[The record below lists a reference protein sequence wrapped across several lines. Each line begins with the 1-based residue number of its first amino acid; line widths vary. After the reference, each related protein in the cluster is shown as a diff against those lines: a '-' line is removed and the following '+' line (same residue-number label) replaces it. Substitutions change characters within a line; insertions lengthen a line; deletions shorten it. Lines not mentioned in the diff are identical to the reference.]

1 MLNPTQDSDNFLR
14 FYTQKKQRIDIYLD
28 MPTQKVIGFTKL
40 NFKAK
45 SDIKDEIEN
54 GCVATA
60 REAGTMF
67 EGIGKIGD
75 YVQLK
80 ELRTEAKYRL
90 KTGQDM
96 KKQIQKQVADDIWR
110 QMTTK
115 VSKKTDEARVAGIKQ
130 KLRSGKELSA
140 SEMKYLKETDE
151 DLYTKAKKAQEARD
165 ELRSALKRAKTKNE
179 ARMALVQAQAKVS
192 TEALLEAKSGS
203 GVNVTAGMDGAAA
216 AAGSAGETASAADPG
231 GEATGAASMDTSV
244 DADVAGNGTQAAE
257 TTTDAASGANAETV
271 ASQSSEHGQAEATSE
286 NGAASSDE
294 KAEDGTKTENRR
306 QTLENLER
314 GGDGSKMDF
323 DTKFIYQMRALQDEW
338 NRYEKD
344 KSYQEL
350 PENDLEAVQEPRKHK
365 YAYDP
370 KRKNDVL
377 TAGDAYDT
385 AANLLLAKV
394 EAEGTTTIEK

>member
-1 MLNPTQDSDNFLR
+1 
-14 FYTQKKQRIDIYLD
+14 
-28 MPTQKVIGFTKL
+28 
-40 NFKAK
+40 
-45 SDIKDEIEN
+45 
-54 GCVATA
+54 
-60 REAGTMF
+60 MF

>member
-1 MLNPTQDSDNFLR
+1 
-14 FYTQKKQRIDIYLD
+14 
-28 MPTQKVIGFTKL
+28 
-40 NFKAK
+40 
-45 SDIKDEIEN
+45 
-54 GCVATA
+54 
-60 REAGTMF
+60 MF

-244 DADVAGNGTQAAE
+244 DADVAGSDTQATE
-257 TTTDAASGANAETV
+257 TTADAASGANAETETP
-271 ASQSSEHGQAEATSE
+271 QSSEHGQAEATSE

-350 PENDLEAVQEPRKHK
+350 PENDLEAVQEPRKRKH
-365 YAYDP
+365 AYDP

>member
-1 MLNPTQDSDNFLR
+1 
-14 FYTQKKQRIDIYLD
+14 
-28 MPTQKVIGFTKL
+28 
-40 NFKAK
+40 
-45 SDIKDEIEN
+45 
-54 GCVATA
+54 
-60 REAGTMF
+60 MF

-115 VSKKTDEARVAGIKQ
+115 VSKKTDEARIAGIKQ

-151 DLYTKAKKAQEARD
+151 DLYTKAKKAQETRE
-165 ELRSALKRAKTKNE
+165 ELRSALKRAKTKSE

-203 GVNVTAGMDGAAA
+203 GAGASATAGMGGAAA
-216 AAGSAGETASAADPG
+216 AAGSAGDAASAANPG
-231 GEATGAASMDTSV
+231 GEAMGAANGAQDINEAMGE
-244 DADVAGNGTQAAE
+244 ADGTAENGTEE
-257 TTTDAASGANAETV
+257 TSIEDSGA
-271 ASQSSEHGQAEATSE
+271 
-286 NGAASSDE
+286 SDE
-294 KAEDGTKTENRR
+294 EEAAGKTAENRQ

-314 GGDGSKMDF
+314 GGGSKMDF

-344 KSYQEL
+344 KAYQEL
-350 PENDLEAVQEPRKHK
+350 PENDLEAVQTPRKRHHT
-365 YAYDP
+365 YDP
-370 KRKNDVL
+370 KRKNDML
-377 TAGDAYDT
+377 AASDAYDT
-385 AANLLLAKV
+385 AANLLLSKV
-394 EAEGTTTIEK
+394 EAEGTTTVEK

>member
-1 MLNPTQDSDNFLR
+1 M
-14 FYTQKKQRIDIYLD
+14 
-28 MPTQKVIGFTKL
+28 
-40 NFKAK
+40 AK
-45 SDIKDEIEN
+45 EAEN
-54 GCVATA
+54 
-60 REAGTMF
+60 MF

-75 YVQLK
+75 YVQRK
-80 ELRTEAKYRL
+80 ELKVEAKYRL

-115 VSKKTDEARVAGIKQ
+115 VSKKTDEARIAGIKQ

-165 ELRSALKRAKTKNE
+165 ELRSALKRAKTKSE

-203 GVNVTAGMDGAAA
+203 GAGASATAGMGGAA
-216 AAGSAGETASAADPG
+216 AAGSAGEVASVSDPG
-231 GEATGAASMDTSV
+231 GEATGAAAMDTGV
-244 DADVAGNGTQAAE
+244 DADLTGSDTSAAGTSADGTQEAVNGGQSAGGMTGEANGTAESNKAA
-257 TTTDAASGANAETV
+257 AP
-271 ASQSSEHGQAEATSE
+271 
-286 NGAASSDE
+286 
-294 KAEDGTKTENRR
+294 AEDGVAGDEETAGKTAGNRQ
-306 QTLENLER
+306 QTLENLEC

-338 NRYEKD
+338 NHFAKD

-350 PENDLEAVQEPRKHK
+350 PEDDFEAVQGPQKRKH
-365 YAYDP
+365 AYDP
-370 KRKNDVL
+370 KRRNDVL
-377 TAGDAYDT
+377 NAGDAYDT
-385 AANLLLAKV
+385 AANLLLSKV

>member
-1 MLNPTQDSDNFLR
+1 
-14 FYTQKKQRIDIYLD
+14 
-28 MPTQKVIGFTKL
+28 
-40 NFKAK
+40 
-45 SDIKDEIEN
+45 
-54 GCVATA
+54 
-60 REAGTMF
+60 MF

-75 YVQLK
+75 YVQRK
-80 ELRTEAKYRL
+80 ELKVEAKYRL

-115 VSKKTDEARVAGIKQ
+115 VSKKTDEARIAGIKQ

-151 DLYTKAKKAQEARD
+151 DLYTKAKKAQETRE
-165 ELRSALKRAKTKNE
+165 ELRSALKRAKTKSE

-203 GVNVTAGMDGAAA
+203 GAGASATAGMGGAAA
-216 AAGSAGETASAADPG
+216 AAGSAGDAASAANPG
-231 GEATGAASMDTSV
+231 GEAMGAANGAQDINEAMGE
-244 DADVAGNGTQAAE
+244 ADGTAENGTEE
-257 TTTDAASGANAETV
+257 TSIEDSGA
-271 ASQSSEHGQAEATSE
+271 
-286 NGAASSDE
+286 SDE
-294 KAEDGTKTENRR
+294 EEAAGKTAENRQ

-344 KSYQEL
+344 KAYQEL
-350 PENDLEAVQEPRKHK
+350 PENDLEAVQTPRKRHHT
-365 YAYDP
+365 YDP
-370 KRKNDVL
+370 KRKNDML
-377 TAGDAYDT
+377 AASDAYDT
-385 AANLLLAKV
+385 AANLLLSKV
-394 EAEGTTTIEK
+394 EAEGTTTVEK

>member
-1 MLNPTQDSDNFLR
+1 M
-14 FYTQKKQRIDIYLD
+14 
-28 MPTQKVIGFTKL
+28 
-40 NFKAK
+40 AK
-45 SDIKDEIEN
+45 EAEN
-54 GCVATA
+54 
-60 REAGTMF
+60 MF

-75 YVQLK
+75 YVQRK
-80 ELRTEAKYRL
+80 ELKVEAKYRL

-115 VSKKTDEARVAGIKQ
+115 VSKKTDEARIAGIKQ

-165 ELRSALKRAKTKNE
+165 ELRSALKRAKTKSE

-203 GVNVTAGMDGAAA
+203 GAGASATAGMGGAAA
-216 AAGSAGETASAADPG
+216 AAGSADGAASVSNPG
-231 GEATGAASMDTSV
+231 GEATGAAAMDTGV
-244 DADVAGNGTQAAE
+244 DADLAGSDTSAAGTSADGTQE
-257 TTTDAASGANAETV
+257 TVNGAQAASGMTGE
-271 ASQSSEHGQAEATSE
+271 ASGTAE
-286 NGAASSDE
+286 NGAAEAS
-294 KAEDGTKTENRR
+294 AEDGDASGDEKDEAAGKTAENRR

-314 GGDGSKMDF
+314 GGAGDKMDF

-350 PENDLEAVQEPRKHK
+350 PESDLEAVQNQKKRQH
-365 YAYDP
+365 AYDP

-377 TAGDAYDT
+377 AASDAYDT
-385 AANLLLAKV
+385 AANLLLSKV

>member
-1 MLNPTQDSDNFLR
+1 
-14 FYTQKKQRIDIYLD
+14 
-28 MPTQKVIGFTKL
+28 
-40 NFKAK
+40 
-45 SDIKDEIEN
+45 
-54 GCVATA
+54 
-60 REAGTMF
+60 MF

-165 ELRSALKRAKTKNE
+165 ELRSALKRAKTKSE
-179 ARMALVQAQAKVS
+179 ALVQAQAKVS

-216 AAGSAGETASAADPG
+216 AAGSAGETASADPG

-244 DADVAGNGTQAAE
+244 DADVAGSDTQATE
-257 TTTDAASGANAETV
+257 TTADAASGANAETETP
-271 ASQSSEHGQAEATSE
+271 QSSEHGQAEATSE

-294 KAEDGTKTENRR
+294 KSEDGTKAENRR

-394 EAEGTTTIEK
+394 EAEGTTIIEK